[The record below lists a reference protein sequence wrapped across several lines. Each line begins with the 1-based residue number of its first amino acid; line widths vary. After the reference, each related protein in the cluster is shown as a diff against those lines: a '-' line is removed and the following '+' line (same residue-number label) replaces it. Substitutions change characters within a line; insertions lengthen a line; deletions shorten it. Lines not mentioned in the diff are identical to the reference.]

1 MPNWRQVGLNYP
13 CAPGCPPHHFTLPAR
28 FSTAPFRLAAYWIP
42 TSHILTL
49 PNSCRRQKTC
59 FFPILYT
66 QEFCTACG
74 LHVITQLEYCILP
87 SQNLPRSTRR
97 QRRCRGEHES
107 PSPRAQRKQLNLRC
121 LISPLRMQPAV
132 YLPLPH
138 PGGSAPGG
146 CRTICYF
153 PGEAGEGVC
162 WPGKNRCN
170 CRGPGRRSFNGCRVS
185 CYT

>member
-28 FSTAPFRLAAYWIP
+28 FSTAPCRLAAYWIP

-66 QEFCTACG
+66 QEVCTACG

-87 SQNLPRSTRR
+87 SQNLPIY
-97 QRRCRGEHES
+97 QKAE
-107 PSPRAQRKQLNLRC
+107 K
-121 LISPLRMQPAV
+121 MQGGARE
-132 YLPLPH
+132 PLPSG
-138 PGGSAPGG
+138 PEKAAKFEVPDLPITDAACCLPAPPPPWRLCSWRLQDNLLFPWGG
-146 CRTICYF
+146 
-153 PGEAGEGVC
+153 
-162 WPGKNRCN
+162 W
-170 CRGPGRRSFNGCRVS
+170 
-185 CYT
+185 